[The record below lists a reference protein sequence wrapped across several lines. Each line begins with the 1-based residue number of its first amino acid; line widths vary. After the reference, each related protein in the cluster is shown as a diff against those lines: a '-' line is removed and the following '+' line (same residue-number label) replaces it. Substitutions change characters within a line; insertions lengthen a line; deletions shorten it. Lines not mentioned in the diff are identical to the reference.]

1 MMAASDQRCGSFAL
15 KTREFSLLIVSF
27 MSSKKKTVS
36 RKYQYFHKL
45 DANSYKTTA
54 IKRGTSRTSCS

>member
-27 MSSKKKTVS
+27 MSSKKKKI

-45 DANSYKTTA
+45 DTNSHKTTA
-54 IKRGTSRTSCS
+54 IS